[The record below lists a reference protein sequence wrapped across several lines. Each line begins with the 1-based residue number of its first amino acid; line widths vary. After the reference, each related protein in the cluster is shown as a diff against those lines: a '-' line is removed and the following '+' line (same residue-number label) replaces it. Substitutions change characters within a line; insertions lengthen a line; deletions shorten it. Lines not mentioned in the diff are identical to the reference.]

1 MPLSPLQLRVLRIV
15 AEATASEDV
24 GLAGGAALLAWDI
37 GDRLTRDL
45 DFFAT
50 APAIVDAVSGRVR
63 DALLV
68 YGLSAEIV
76 RESAGFVRMEVS
88 DDIDVTELDIA
99 WDARIRDLKVS
110 QYGAVLDRDEL
121 AADKMLALYGRAEA
135 RDFVDVFRLLA
146 LYSRE
151 QLGELAFE
159 KDRGFVLFAFAESL
173 RSVARRD
180 RFEFDCDD
188 STFDALIAEFADWR
202 SEIVLGTHQ

>member
-1 MPLSPLQLRVLRIV
+1 MPLSALQQRILAIV
-15 AEATASEDV
+15 GEVTSDDDV

-50 APAIVDAVSGRVR
+50 GPAVVDAVSGRVR
-63 DALLV
+63 EALFRN
-68 YGLSAEIV
+68 GLRAV
-76 RESAGFVRMEVS
+76 VARESPGFVRFEVS
-88 DDIDVTELDIA
+88 DDVDVTELDIA
-99 WDARIRDLKVS
+99 WDARIRDLKVT

-121 AADKMLALYGRAEA
+121 AADKVLALYGRAEA

-151 QLGELAFE
+151 QLSELAFE
-159 KDRGFVLFAFAESL
+159 KDRGFAPSAFAESL

-188 STFDALIAEFADWR
+188 ATFDALISEFADWQR
-202 SEIVLGTHQ
+202 EIVLGTSQ